1 MKDKLTSK
9 ITIRAML
16 IALAFV
22 LSWLESQ
29 IPYCFAIPGIKLGLS
44 NLVVLIALYYLSPA
58 DAFVLNMV
66 RIILVSFTFSSM
78 AALPYSLAG
87 GMLSFIAMYLLK
99 RFTGFSIR
107 LVSVFGGICHN
118 IGQILVAMIVLENTS
133 VIWYLPYLWISGIAA
148 GVVIGLI
155 CEMVLRRLPAGMIN
169 REQ

>member
-1 MKDKLTSK
+1 MKNRITSK

-29 IPYCFAIPGIKLGLS
+29 IPYFFAIPGMKLGLS
-44 NLVVLIALYYLSPA
+44 NLVVLIALYHLSSA

-66 RIILVSFTFSSM
+66 RIILVSFTFSNM

-87 GMLSFIAMYLLK
+87 GMLSFAAMYLLK
-99 RFTGFSIR
+99 RYTKFSIR

-118 IGQILVAMIVLENTS
+118 IGQILIAMIVLQNTS
-133 VIWYLPYLWISGIAA
+133 IIWYLPYLWISGIIA
-148 GVVIGLI
+148 GIAIGFI
-155 CEMVLRRLPAGMIN
+155 CEMVLKRLPSEVIDT
-169 REQ
+169 QK